1 VRRVVA
7 VLAAWMVLSLGT
19 AVAREP
25 GAPLSIPLE
34 PLGYQTAVSEFLLAG
49 SSMLTVDFVDKDH
62 LLLTFALRRLMKRE
76 VDPPPDDDDRTIG
89 AVLVEL
95 PSGKVLARTEWRVH
109 DRWQY
114 LWNLGHGRFLLRMRD
129 QLTVI
134 APMRATDPDD
144 AFREIPFLA
153 EDRHVVAVTVSS
165 EEDLLTVET
174 TRRPVGPLTT
184 AHELT
189 QAETA
194 PVLINFYR
202 LEDGDKLAVVW
213 AGAIRT
219 KMAIALPMT
228 AAGFLEVLADRKGT
242 WLFNFDEHAG
252 KVNELLAFDSS
263 CLPHPMFVSH
273 SEFVVIGCRGS
284 NDKRDIAGFNLKG
297 DEMWQQNIFESY
309 VSPTFGFAPR
319 AGRFA
324 MGKTILSS
332 PMDPDAPLPSTLV
345 NGQEVRV
352 YQSYNGK
359 ILFKIDCSPVQRA
372 GQNFSLS
379 ADGMQLAV
387 IRQTVVRH
395 PATKDLDAYT
405 DTKTA
410 VEVYA
415 LPPLSDKDRAEVK
428 ASDAIAP
435 LDSGAR
441 IDVALQRL
449 SGKGKGTNR
458 TTGDSASGHAVASE
472 PDTSAVSNAAP
483 SSAAVADK
491 PAGGANDPGVAV
503 AVKNETETD
512 GDPQPAEPRQ
522 PPTLY
527 GPDDKKPQK

>member
-1 VRRVVA
+1 
-7 VLAAWMVLSLGT
+7 M
-19 AVAREP
+19 
-25 GAPLSIPLE
+25 
-34 PLGYQTAVSEFLLAG
+34 
-49 SSMLTVDFVDKDH
+49 
-62 LLLTFALRRLMKRE
+62 
-76 VDPPPDDDDRTIG
+76 
-89 AVLVEL
+89 
-95 PSGKVLARTEWRVH
+95 
-109 DRWQY
+109 
-114 LWNLGHGRFLLRMRD
+114 
-129 QLTVI
+129 
-134 APMRATDPDD
+134 
-144 AFREIPFLA
+144 
-153 EDRHVVAVTVSS
+153 
-165 EEDLLTVET
+165 
-174 TRRPVGPLTT
+174 
-184 AHELT
+184 
-189 QAETA
+189 
-194 PVLINFYR
+194 LINFYR

-219 KMAIALPMT
+219 RMAIALPMT
-228 AAGFLEVLADRKGT
+228 GAGFLEVLAGRKGT

-263 CLPHPMFVSH
+263 CLPHPVFVSH

-345 NGQEVRV
+345 SGQEIRV

-359 ILFKIDCSPVQRA
+359 VLFKIDCSPVERA

-387 IRQTVVRH
+387 IRQTLIRH

-449 SGKGKGTNR
+449 SGKGKRNGTNKAA
-458 TTGDSASGHAVASE
+458 GDSASGQAVAPK
-472 PDTSAVSNAAP
+472 PDTSAVP
-483 SSAAVADK
+483 SAVPASAAGVDK
-491 PAGGANDPGVAV
+491 PAEGTNDAGVA
-503 AVKNETETD
+503 AAAKTPTEAE
-512 GDPQPAEPRQ
+512 GDPQPTEPRQ